1 MVPALAVCQEVPGIE
16 EWRQHQRLVLEA
28 EKRLGLEGVDVTSV
42 TVPTNAKGV
51 PGIEKWQQHQA
62 AALKA

>member
-1 MVPALAVCQEVPGIE
+1 M
-16 EWRQHQRLVLEA
+16 
-28 EKRLGLEGVDVTSV
+28 EGVDVTSV

-62 AALKA
+62 AALKARIYVKVDIHMYGDKQ